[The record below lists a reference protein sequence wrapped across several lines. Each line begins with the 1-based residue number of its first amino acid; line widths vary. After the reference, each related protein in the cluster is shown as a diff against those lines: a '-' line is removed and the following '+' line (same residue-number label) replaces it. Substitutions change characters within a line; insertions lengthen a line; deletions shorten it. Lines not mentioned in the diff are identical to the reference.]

1 MRADRLVATL
11 LFLQARGRVT
21 AGEVAEE
28 LEVSIRTARRDL
40 EALSIA
46 GIPVYSQAGKGGGW
60 SLVGGARTDL
70 SGLTAAEARTLFL
83 VAGPSSAVT
92 PEAKAALRKLVQA
105 LPLTFRAEAEKAAA
119 AVVLDPARWGDS
131 APPPP
136 PHLAA
141 LQEAVV
147 KEVQVRLGYTDRN
160 RTVTDRTVHPL
171 GLVAK
176 GSVWYLVADTDAGL
190 RTFRLWRIRS
200 VEVTDTPAR
209 RPDGFDLAQT
219 WRQVVSDM
227 DAATGH
233 GPGPRRRRA
242 FDRRRPARPFRP
254 APDRCRGR
262 RRRPRRGRHRLRRD
276 PPRRHGAGRL
286 QPRSRGARS
295 ARGSPPVGLHRGPF
309 GRALRCRNQ
318 VEHRYACPWLN
329 SSRPQRIAR
338 RPGSCR
344 EGTAI
349 VPDTPI
355 GPSAGRFGP
364 CSRLIDQP
372 AGPRRRP

>member
-200 VEVTDTPAR
+200 VEITDTPAR

-227 DAATGH
+227 DAQRATVRVHALAEPSIVGALRGH
-233 GPGPRRRRA
+233 FGRRLTVAGAGTDGRVAVDIGFAAIHRAGMELAGYSHGLEVLDPHEVRSQLVSIGARLVERYGAATKSGAAMLGPG
-242 FDRRRPARPFRP
+242 
-254 APDRCRGR
+254 
-262 RRRPRRGRHRLRRD
+262 
-276 PPRRHGAGRL
+276 
-286 QPRSRGARS
+286 
-295 ARGSPPVGLHRGPF
+295 
-309 GRALRCRNQ
+309 
-318 VEHRYACPWLN
+318 
-329 SSRPQRIAR
+329 
-338 RPGSCR
+338 
-344 EGTAI
+344 
-349 VPDTPI
+349 
-355 GPSAGRFGP
+355 
-364 CSRLIDQP
+364 
-372 AGPRRRP
+372 